1 MIDLHVSDGKVT
13 PGSCYLRDTEALA
26 HHDGSQPDLFLSWTA
41 IDVAARSVDVV
52 LYFHGFAISGKRQAL
67 LSDFVEVSGLDLM
80 KGGKSLADRQTPTIA
95 IVPRGHASPTPSSS
109 TPYWPYSFPA
119 LVDGG
124 ADKLISDA
132 LKAFASARKQQS
144 GLADDSLERD
154 RLILMGHSGGGKGV
168 VGTLPGLGTPA
179 DEIYL
184 FDALYDDPRPAL
196 ADWIAT
202 VIREY
207 PSEDRRLWIG
217 YRGGTAPISEAV
229 QAAAANVIAGSP
241 ASKQAGLR
249 KCLVVEKAKGE
260 HMDVPR
266 RYSRGLLSTGAAAA
280 NV

>member
-80 KGGKSLADRQTPTIA
+80 KGGKSLADRQTP
-95 IVPRGHASPTPSSS
+95 
-109 TPYWPYSFPA
+109 
-119 LVDGG
+119 
-124 ADKLISDA
+124 
-132 LKAFASARKQQS
+132 
-144 GLADDSLERD
+144 
-154 RLILMGHSGGGKGV
+154 
-168 VGTLPGLGTPA
+168 
-179 DEIYL
+179 
-184 FDALYDDPRPAL
+184 
-196 ADWIAT
+196 
-202 VIREY
+202 
-207 PSEDRRLWIG
+207 
-217 YRGGTAPISEAV
+217 RGGTAPISEAV